1 MKYVCEIHDDQWT
14 EPVPDGT
21 KTVPIGS
28 WIPCEFEIDS
38 QRRVNDNLKK
48 WEISMNWTWTRLTD
62 MVAYAF
68 YKSGRIWV
76 LMMLK

>member
-48 WEISMNWTWTRLTD
+48 WEISMN
-62 MVAYAF
+62 
-68 YKSGRIWV
+68 
-76 LMMLK
+76 